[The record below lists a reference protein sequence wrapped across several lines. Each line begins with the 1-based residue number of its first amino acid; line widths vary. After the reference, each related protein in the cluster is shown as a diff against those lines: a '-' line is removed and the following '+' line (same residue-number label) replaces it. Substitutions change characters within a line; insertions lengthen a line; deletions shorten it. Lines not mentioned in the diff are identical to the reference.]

1 MRKKTMSA
9 NETGKGNRRFFALT
23 SLGKNRWYW
32 VVWPSLIE
40 LQTSANPISHIA
52 EGVEET
58 KADAVE
64 KALDVAG
71 RFAAWVAGK
80 YALAYYQNTKAGT
93 TPSGN
98 RSRIPGSPGV
108 PVLHEYLYRD
118 IYDDSTKQWQ
128 SVPHR
133 IVNRTSKYIYVEQ
146 RPFSRDDLTGSWL
159 DGEQPVYRLDRQAL
173 EQQGYAFIPA
183 TAALPEHEEPVFFIS
198 ERYIWQGN
206 QVPTCLKVLH
216 LSWPCTVTDV
226 HEAYRKLVKSTH
238 PDGGGSHDKF
248 LELQAAYEQ
257 ALRLIKNLS

>member
-1 MRKKTMSA
+1 MSA
-9 NETGKGNRRFFALT
+9 DETGKGTRRFFAIT
-23 SLGKNRWYW
+23 SLGKSRWYW
-32 VVWPSLIE
+32 VVWPSLSE
-40 LQTSANPISHIA
+40 LQTSANPMSHIA
-52 EGVEET
+52 EGVEKT

-71 RFAAWVAGK
+71 RFATWIAGK
-80 YALAYYQNTKAGT
+80 YAKAYYQNTKAGT
-93 TPSGN
+93 TPTGN
-98 RSRIPGSPGV
+98 RSRNVESPDV

-118 IYDDSTKQWQ
+118 IYDAVTKQWQ

-146 RPFSRDDLTGSWL
+146 RPSSREDLTGGWL
-159 DGEQPVYRLDRQAL
+159 DGEQPTYRLDRQTL

-183 TAALPEHEEPVFFIS
+183 TAALADHEEPVFFIS
-198 ERYIWQGN
+198 KHYVWQEN
-206 QVPTCLKVLH
+206 QVPACLKALH

-226 HEAYRKLVKSTH
+226 QEAYRKLVKSAH

-257 ALRLIKNLS
+257 ALRLCR

>member
-1 MRKKTMSA
+1 MSA
-9 NETGKGNRRFFALT
+9 NETGKGNRRFFAIA

-40 LQTSANPISHIA
+40 LQSSANPISHIA

-64 KALDVAG
+64 KALAAAG
-71 RFAAWVAGK
+71 RFATWIAGK
-80 YALAYYQNTKAGT
+80 YAKAYYQNTKAGT
-93 TPSGN
+93 TLSGN
-98 RSRIPGSPGV
+98 RSRIAGSPDV

-118 IYDDSTKQWQ
+118 IYDDTTKQWK

-133 IVNRTSKYIYVEQ
+133 IVSRTSKYVYVEQ
-146 RPFSRDDLTGSWL
+146 RPSSREDLTGSWL
-159 DGEQPVYRLDRQAL
+159 DGEQPTYRLNRRAF

-183 TAALPEHEEPVFFIS
+183 TTTLANHEGPVFFIS
-198 ERYIWQGN
+198 QRYMWQKN
-206 QVPTCLKVLH
+206 QVPTCLKLLN

-226 HEAYRKLVKSTH
+226 QEAYRKLVKSAH

-257 ALRLIKNLS
+257 ALRLCH